1 MSFAQ
6 VAQAVVVLLAGV
18 GVYSFT
24 LTAKDSEVRRS
35 CSALCAMKPDYA
47 ARNRVAPDFQLP
59 NMNGGTVSLSS
70 LRGKTVILNFWTKTC
85 RPCLEEMPSLADLG
99 KKLATEPN
107 VLLVTI
113 TTDESAA
120 DARATLESV
129 GVGKD
134 PPFMVLIDPDG
145 KIVQDRYGTKLFPET
160 WFIDPNGVIRA
171 RFDGPRE
178 WDGPLPIDLAR
189 SLSGPLACEITYAT
203 GEPSGPLAGLCRD
216 LGGVR

>member
-1 MSFAQ
+1 VSFGQ
-6 VAQAVVVLLAGV
+6 VAQAVVVLLAGI

-47 ARNRVAPDFQLP
+47 ARNRQAPDFELP
-59 NMNGGTVSLSS
+59 SMDGQKISLKSF
-70 LRGKTVILNFWTKTC
+70 RGKTVILNFWTKTC

-99 KKLATEPN
+99 KALLTEPN
-107 VLLVTI
+107 IALVTI

-120 DARATLESV
+120 DARATLESI
-129 GVGKD
+129 GVGKN
-134 PPFMVLIDPDG
+134 PPFVVLIDPDG
-145 KIVQDRYGTKLFPET
+145 KIVQDVYGTKLFPET

-178 WDGPLPIDLAR
+178 WDGPLPLDLAR
-189 SLSGPLACEITYAT
+189 SFSGPLPCEISYAT

-216 LGGVR
+216 LGGAK

>member
-1 MSFAQ
+1 Q

-47 ARNRVAPDFQLP
+47 ARNRLAPSFELP
-59 NMNGGTVSLSS
+59 DLDGRKVSLAS

-129 GVGKD
+129 GVGAK
-134 PPFMVLIDPDG
+134 PPFMVLI
-145 KIVQDRYGTKLFPET
+145 
-160 WFIDPNGVIRA
+160 
-171 RFDGPRE
+171 
-178 WDGPLPIDLAR
+178 
-189 SLSGPLACEITYAT
+189 
-203 GEPSGPLAGLCRD
+203 
-216 LGGVR
+216 

>member
-35 CSALCAMKPDYA
+35 CSALCAMRPDYA
-47 ARNRVAPDFQLP
+47 AQNRLAPDFQLP
-59 NMNGGTVSLSS
+59 EMNGGTLSLSS
-70 LRGKTVILNFWTKTC
+70 LRGKTVIMNFWTKTC
-85 RPCLEEMPSLADLG
+85 RPCLEEMPSLAALG
-99 KKLATEPN
+99 KKLEREPN
-107 VLLVTI
+107 VVLVTI

-129 GVGKD
+129 GVGKN
-134 PPFMVLIDPDG
+134 PPFKVLIDPEG

-160 WFIDPNGVIRA
+160 WFIDGNGVIRA

-189 SLSGPLACEITYAT
+189 SLSGPLPCEITYSA

-216 LGGVR
+216 LGGAR